1 MMGSLHSIICWET
14 HLLVAVNGLLSNKT
28 ENVSAG
34 ENTRVFAI
42 RHSITAKRWPVPP

>member
-1 MMGSLHSIICWET
+1 MMRSLHSIICWET
-14 HLLVAVNGLLSNKT
+14 HLLVAVNGLLSTET

-42 RHSITAKRWPVPP
+42 RHSITKRWPVPP